1 MCAPVT
7 RRRRIRRFG
16 LLLCYRDARWS
27 PDGSYM
33 IFAFQDLTLGGTAPT
48 VFYYIPSG
56 QLGNE
61 TTFQPLPLDPNFFK
75 NAKEAPQFALRP
87 TE

>member
-1 MCAPVT
+1 
-7 RRRRIRRFG
+7 
-16 LLLCYRDARWS
+16 
-27 PDGSYM
+27 M

-48 VFYYIPSG
+48 VLYYVPSG
-56 QLGNE
+56 QLGTG

-87 TE
+87 AE